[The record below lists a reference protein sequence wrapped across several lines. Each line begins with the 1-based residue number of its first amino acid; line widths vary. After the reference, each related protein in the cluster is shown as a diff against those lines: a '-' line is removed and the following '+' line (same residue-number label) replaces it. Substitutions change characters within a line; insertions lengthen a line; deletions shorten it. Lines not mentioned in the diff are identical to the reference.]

1 MWSRQ
6 PEHST
11 ERLSR
16 NEDHMSNVVSGQ
28 TAIVTGAAGGIGSAV
43 VNKFVQAG
51 INVVAVDLQQSNLD
65 GLLDRTAGGAAKVFP
80 LAGDVTDSTL
90 SSTAVELAQNEFGG
104 LDILVNNAGMGSDM
118 VPLWEI
124 GLDTWRRDL
133 EVNLT
138 SQFLM
143 LKATIP
149 VMVERGYGRIV
160 NTASAAGYGGAC
172 ALESVRCG

>member
-16 NEDHMSNVVSGQ
+16 NEYHMINVVSGQ

-65 GLLDRTAGGAAKVFP
+65 GLLDRTAGG
-80 LAGDVTDSTL
+80 
-90 SSTAVELAQNEFGG
+90 
-104 LDILVNNAGMGSDM
+104 
-118 VPLWEI
+118 
-124 GLDTWRRDL
+124 
-133 EVNLT
+133 
-138 SQFLM
+138 
-143 LKATIP
+143 
-149 VMVERGYGRIV
+149 
-160 NTASAAGYGGAC
+160 
-172 ALESVRCG
+172 